1 MGVVTHQHINTTI
14 RQHTNPPIHRRAGT
28 YSRHVFNLF
37 RTIIKQCADMAKKKS
52 TLDRVAN
59 LFDKAAKLLKGPYK
73 AVSGAV
79 IAAVLGGILK
89 LTEVT
94 KTFPPPADMLGNIII
109 FIAVLA
115 VVIDLCKGGLLD

>member
-1 MGVVTHQHINTTI
+1 
-14 RQHTNPPIHRRAGT
+14 
-28 YSRHVFNLF
+28 
-37 RTIIKQCADMAKKKS
+37 MAKKKS
-52 TLDRVAN
+52 TIEKVAN
-59 LFDKAAKLLKGPYK
+59 LFDKAARLLRGPYR

-79 IAAVLGGILK
+79 IAAVIGGLLK

-94 KTFPPPADMLGNIII
+94 QTFPPPADMLGNIII